1 LYIRINGK
9 IKHDNSS
16 ILDAN
21 IPSSKYLKIKKKQK
35 NNKGKFSDFK
45 LSLKAKKND
54 IKTNKDVI
62 LNNETLPPIINEIII
77 KKGNK

>member
-1 LYIRINGK
+1 LFIRIIGK

-21 IPSSKYLKIKKKQK
+21 IPSSKYLKSKKKQK
-35 NNKGKFSDFK
+35 NNKGKFSEFE
-45 LSLKAKKND
+45 LSLSAKRND

-62 LNNETLPPIINEIII
+62 LNKETRPPIINEIII